1 MRVNFVAKNASNFIE
16 LNAAFFMVES
26 GRGLTENQLISLL
39 SKMKDSKEYELMT
52 VEGDGVSAMGLINII
67 WFEKYFG
74 FDAKKIEHFV
84 TKVIEKIDKG
94 IYEESE
100 DGIYYLKKCPIYI
113 ASPDVY

>member
-52 VEGDGVSAMGLINII
+52 VEGDEISAMGLIDMQ
-67 WFEKYFG
+67 WFEQKFKY
-74 FDAKKIEHFV
+74 DPVKIERFV
-84 TKVIEKIDKG
+84 QKVIDG
-94 IYEESE
+94 VYEES
-100 DGIYYLKKCPIYI
+100 DDDVYFLKESPIYI
-113 ASPDVY
+113 GSPDVY